1 MITRM
6 VVLSMIGLV
15 AVSCGGKKKSKKSV
29 ISRPAAVCQAEL
41 TKLTDEAAKV
51 LDKNG
56 PHAKEY
62 LESDGTLSPSGSD
75 KMKETLDKMVK
86 IRKPSDACRTKEDDK
101 SLIYNQAYVDGLK
114 AKLQN

>member
-1 MITRM
+1 
-6 VVLSMIGLV
+6 MIGLV

-29 ISRPAAVCQAEL
+29 ISRPAAVCQADL
-41 TKLTDEAAKV
+41 TKLIDEATET

-56 PHAKEY
+56 PHAKDF
-62 LESDGTLSPSGSD
+62 LESDGTLTTAGSD
-75 KMKETLDKMVK
+75 KIKEALDKMVK

-114 AKLQN
+114 TKLQN